1 MTIKNRFNIDFFE
14 FSFLVEACIPPVP
27 IARAVFWGKVLN
39 EYYKILS
46 QDERDRLYEW
56 LNLNYRLKKGIED
69 NNVDCMLFNA
79 RYDRSNQYMITATK
93 DGKTETFET
102 FKFNNRYHVSP
113 STSIEEQYI
122 INIEP
127 KNK

>member
-1 MTIKNRFNIDFFE
+1 MIIKNRFNIDFFE

-39 EYYKILS
+39 EYYKVLS
-46 QDERDRLYEW
+46 QEERDKLHEW
-56 LNLNYRLKKGIED
+56 LNHNPRLMQGISD
-69 NNVDCMLFNA
+69 GNTDCLLFNA
-79 RYDRSNQYMITATK
+79 RYDRYNQYMVTADK
-93 DGKTETFET
+93 DNRIETFET

-113 STSIEEQYI
+113 STSVEEQYI